1 MIRLDDIIFLEVEDV
16 DDAHAEAMNFG
27 SAPDEDWGVLN
38 AGMVASATHAPKTG
52 YYGSLAELAAVYVHG
67 IAKGH
72 GYANGNKRTAA
83 LVLLKFLGANG
94 FPVDLSPPWEGIIEG
109 VADGS
114 ISRDELTE
122 RIKDLIGGDPVAV
135 ET

>member
-1 MIRLDDIIFLEVEDV
+1 MRIDDVIFLEVEDV
-16 DDAHAEAMNFG
+16 DSAHEAAMEFG
-27 SAPDEDWGVLN
+27 SAPDEDRGVLN
-38 AGMVASATHAPKTG
+38 AGMVASATHAPRTG

-67 IAKGH
+67 IAKAH

-94 FPVDLSPPWEGIIEG
+94 FPVDLSPEWEGIIEG

-114 ISRDELTE
+114 VSRDELARKITG
-122 RIKDLIGGDPVAV
+122 LIGGDPVAI
-135 ET
+135 EA